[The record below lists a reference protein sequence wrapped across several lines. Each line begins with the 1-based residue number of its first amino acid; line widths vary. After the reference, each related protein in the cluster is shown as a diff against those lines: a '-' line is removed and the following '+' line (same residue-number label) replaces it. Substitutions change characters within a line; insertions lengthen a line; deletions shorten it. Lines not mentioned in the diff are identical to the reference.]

1 MHSAICSF
9 CCIRFSNGVNR
20 FCARSKNN
28 VSLLKHLCLLFC
40 RTFCLT
46 GAWQP
51 YHTTSRNNGQLNTL
65 QNTEQWFW
73 WKIASHR
80 SSIERVTLFGKPQ
93 RTLGCASLRMFEP
106 RLSLGAN
113 LSCSA
118 FRVRVRL
125 GSKQYKRTKK
135 KKMHKHALPR
145 NRPFGGGK
153 LPRSKRHGNSESK
166 ADPSK
171 KGEEEQWNRNRRL
184 NYIA

>member
-1 MHSAICSF
+1 MEWTVFVPVLRTMFLFWSIYVCSF
-9 CCIRFSNGVNR
+9 AVRFALQEHGNR
-20 FCARSKNN
+20 ITLPAETMANWTHFKILNKN
-28 VSLLKHLCLLFC
+28 HC
-40 RTFCLT
+40 
-46 GAWQP
+46 
-51 YHTTSRNNGQLNTL
+51 
-65 QNTEQWFW
+65 

-135 KKMHKHALPR
+135 MHKHALPR
-145 NRPFGGGK
+145 NRPFRGGK

-171 KGEEEQWNRNRRL
+171 KGVEEQWNRNRRL